1 MNRYERLIVMNS
13 TIWTCRGQP
22 SVIFQKLHFIFWI
35 EISLLLKKC
44 IAGSQYSVLFWFH
57 MLSLSFIMKWIPVF
71 QLLAEISV
79 SVV

>member
-1 MNRYERLIVMNS
+1 MNRYEQLIAMNS
-13 TIWTCRGQP
+13 TKWTCQGPP

-35 EISLLLKKC
+35 EISLLLKQRV
-44 IAGSQYSVLFWFH
+44 AGSQYSVLFWFH

-71 QLLAEISV
+71 QLLAEIAV